1 VNRII
6 IYIFIVRCKKP
17 VMGNP
22 GKKTVFK
29 QLSICAFFVC
39 TPILLVSADAIAPR
53 NDKSH
58 YNAIVVNTWP
68 FTEATKAGWAV
79 LSRPDSG
86 SALDA
91 VVEAGSTC
99 ERLQCDRTVG
109 FGGSPDEN
117 CETTLD
123 AVLMDGDSLEVGGVA
138 DLRNISQAMQVARF
152 VLEKTHHSLI
162 AGFHATQ
169 FAISMGL
176 EPSDLSTEESW
187 KMCDDWKKTNCQPN
201 FWIPTRSSCGDVG
214 TLRPRMHSKDHG
226 YGHHVISHDT
236 ISIVAL
242 DTMGRVASG
251 STTNGLSHKIPG
263 RVGDAALS
271 GGGSYSDST
280 VGGCGST
287 GDGDIH
293 LRFLL
298 CYQAV
303 ENMRMGMNP
312 QEAAE
317 KAIMRIISRIGKSYQ
332 GALVTLDILGNI
344 GAAAHGWQFSYSY
357 QNAST
362 GGVPRVVKVKS
373 IEWSYEIDD
382 RSRATMV
389 ES

>member
-1 VNRII
+1 M
-6 IYIFIVRCKKP
+6 YETKP

-22 GKKTVFK
+22 RKKIVVN
-29 QLSICAFFVC
+29 QLSICALFVFA
-39 TPILLVSADAIAPR
+39 ILLVSADAISPR
-53 NDKSH
+53 KDKRQ
-58 YNAIVVNTWP
+58 YNAIIVNTWP

-86 SALDA
+86 CALDA
-91 VVEAGSTC
+91 IVEAGSTC

-123 AVLMDGDSLEVGGVA
+123 AVIMDGDSLEVGGVA
-138 DLRNISQAMQVARF
+138 DLRNISQALRVARL
-152 VLEKTHHSLI
+152 VLDKTTHSLI

-176 EPSDLSTEESW
+176 EPSDLSTEESRR
-187 KMCDDWKKTNCQPN
+187 MCDDWRKSNCQPN
-201 FWIPTRSSCGDVG
+201 FWIPTRSSCEDVDA
-214 TLRPRMHSKDHG
+214 LRSRKHSEYHG
-226 YGHHVISHDT
+226 LGHHVISHDT
-236 ISIVAL
+236 ISIIAL
-242 DTMGRVASG
+242 DNMGRVASG

-287 GDGDIH
+287 GNGDIH

-332 GALVTLDILGNI
+332 GAIITLDTLGTI
-344 GAAAHGWQFSYSY
+344 GAAAHGWEFSYSY

-362 GGVPRVVKVKS
+362 GGVPRVVKVKP
-373 IEWSYEIDD
+373 IETPYASED
-382 RSRATMV
+382 RSLATMV